1 LRLSR
6 DKRYAA
12 AGNNSN
18 DAAAPPSAKS
28 IAKMTHD
35 RVVTM
40 QGLEGIRIAELGHL
54 VSAAYATKIM
64 ADLGAD
70 VVKVEEPTGDVA
82 RTRGPFPGGIA
93 DPEKS
98 GLFLYLNTNKRGVT
112 LDLTD
117 PRERPQLE
125 RIAEWA
131 EIVVHNYAPKEMAAR
146 GLDYERLR
154 AINPRLVLC
163 SITPFGLT
171 GPHRDYRAEEITM
184 AHGGGWAWVAP
195 GASDRPDLPPL
206 KAFGHQCDFHAGMSA
221 AVASLGAYFRALASG
236 RGEHVDLSVQAHV
249 ASFIE
254 QNLVYFTYCEKVAS
268 RLGQRLL
275 FPWGIFECA
284 DGLIFLVIVEDDQWR
299 RLVELMG
306 NPEWASWEIFRGL
319 VGRADNADVM
329 KPYITEWTRQWKVA
343 DLFRAGQER
352 RVCFAPVFTM
362 AALADEAQLRARG
375 FFVEVDHPR
384 SEALRLPGPP
394 YRLHDPWW
402 RIRRPA
408 PRLGEHNREMLASRP
423 NGASAAQSSAPGPR
437 AEQPLPLAGVR
448 VVDFSWVWAG
458 PFCAMQLAH
467 LGAEVIRLES
477 QARPDAARRLP
488 ITPAGM
494 EPGLN
499 RSGYFNQWNQGKQS
513 ALLNLAAPGAIE
525 IARRLIAKSDVVVEN
540 FATGV
545 MERLGLSYEDLRQ
558 VKPDIIMVSISGY
571 GHTGPQRSYMG
582 YGPAIVPLSGLAS
595 LTGYPGGP
603 PAEVGISYGD
613 PTGGITAAAGVLAA
627 LVVRR
632 RTGRGQHIDLALWE
646 ATAALVAEG
655 WMEFLMS
662 GRLPERIGNRDPL
675 LSPCNCFRASGEDA
689 WVTIACAT
697 DREWQ
702 ALCGVIGRTELAS
715 DPRFA
720 AAADRKAN
728 EDALEAE
735 ITAWTQTRDRW
746 EITRALQAAGVAAFP
761 SMSSRD
767 LVEDPHLNER
777 GFFTRLEH
785 AEVGVRAH
793 AGVPWRF
800 AETTNGV
807 RSPAPL
813 IGEHTDRVMRELLGM
828 PAEEIARL
836 RAEKVLY

>member
-1 LRLSR
+1 
-6 DKRYAA
+6 
-12 AGNNSN
+12 
-18 DAAAPPSAKS
+18 
-28 IAKMTHD
+28 ME
-35 RVVTM
+35 
-40 QGLEGIRIAELGHL
+40 GLEGVRVVELGHM
-54 VSAAYATKIM
+54 VSAAQATKIM

-70 VVKVEEPTGDVA
+70 VVKVEEPSGDIA
-82 RTRGPFPGGIA
+82 RLRGPFLGGIA

-117 PRERPQLE
+117 LRERQQLE
-125 RIAEWA
+125 RLAEWA
-131 EIVVHNYAPKEMAAR
+131 EIVVHNYTPPEMAAR
-146 GLDYERLR
+146 GLGYERLR
-154 AINPRLVLC
+154 EINPRLVLC

-195 GASDRPDLPPL
+195 GASSRPDLPPL
-206 KAFGHQCDFHAGMSA
+206 KASGHQCDFHAGLSA
-221 AVASLGAYFRALASG
+221 AVASLGAYYRALASG

-254 QNLVYFTYCEKVAS
+254 QNVVYFTYCEKVSS
-268 RLGQRLL
+268 RLGQRML

-284 DGLIFLVIVEDDQWR
+284 DGLIFLVIVEEDQWQ
-299 RLVELMG
+299 RLVDLMG
-306 NPEWASWEIFRGL
+306 NPEWTSWEIFRGL
-319 VGRADNADVM
+319 VARADNADAM
-329 KPYITEWTRQWKVA
+329 KPYIVEWTRQWKVK

-352 RVCFAPVFTM
+352 RICFAPVFTM
-362 AALADEAQLRARG
+362 ADLADEAQLRARE
-375 FFVEVDHPR
+375 FFVDVEHPSAGR
-384 SEALRLPGPP
+384 LRQLGPP

-408 PRLGEHNREMLASRP
+408 PRLGEHNHDALAARP
-423 NGASAAQSSAPGPR
+423 NGDGGAQASAPGPR
-437 AEQPLPLAGVR
+437 ATQPLPLAGVR

-467 LGAEVIRLES
+467 LGAEVIRFES
-477 QARPDAARRLP
+477 QARSDAARRLP
-488 ITPAGM
+488 ITPVGL

-499 RSGYFNQWNQGKQS
+499 RSGYFNQWNQGKLS
-513 ALLNLAAPGAIE
+513 VLLNLAAPGAIE

-545 MERLGLSYEDLRQ
+545 MDRLGLGYEELRQ
-558 VKPDIIMVSISGY
+558 VKPDIIMASISGY
-571 GHTGPQRSYMG
+571 GHTGPQCCYMG

-595 LTGYPGGP
+595 LTGYCGGP
-603 PAEVGISYGD
+603 PEEVGISYGD

-627 LVVRR
+627 LVARR
-632 RTGRGQHIDLALWE
+632 RTGKGQHIDVALWE
-646 ATAALVAEG
+646 ATSALVAEG
-655 WMEFLMS
+655 WMDFLVS

-675 LSPCNCFRASGEDA
+675 WSPHNCFRAAGEDR

-697 DREWQ
+697 DREWH
-702 ALCGVIGRTELAS
+702 ALCGVIGRAELAS

-720 AAADRKAN
+720 TAKDRKAN

-735 ITAWTQTRDRW
+735 ITAWTRTRDRW
-746 EITRALQAAGVAAFP
+746 EVTRALQAAGVAAFP

-767 LVEDPHLNER
+767 LVEDPHLNGR

-785 AEVGVRAH
+785 AEVGRRTH
-793 AGVPWRF
+793 AGIPWRF

-807 RSPAPL
+807 RLSAPR

-828 PAEEIARL
+828 SVEEIERL